1 MGRAQPVG
9 VAREDLGRL
18 RVLVGMKL
26 HLLVATFAFGVLVL
40 ALGGW
45 LVQGLRSTP
54 RLLVTQ

>member
-1 MGRAQPVG
+1 MGWAQQVG
-9 VAREDLGRL
+9 GREDLERA

-26 HLLVATFAFGVLVL
+26 HLLVATLAFGVLLL

-54 RLLVTQ
+54 RLLVAQ

>member
-9 VAREDLGRL
+9 RREDLGRV
-18 RVLVGMKL
+18 RVLVSMKL
-26 HLLVATFAFGVLVL
+26 NLLVAIFAFGVLLL

>member
-1 MGRAQPVG
+1 VGRAEPIG
-9 VAREDLGRL
+9 RREDLELAG
-18 RVLVGMKL
+18 VLVGMKL
-26 HLLVATFAFGVLVL
+26 SLLLATVAFGVLLL

>member
-9 VAREDLGRL
+9 RREDLGQT

-26 HLLVATFAFGVLVL
+26 TLLVATFAFGVLLL

>member
-1 MGRAQPVG
+1 VGRARALG
-9 VAREDLGRL
+9 AREDSGRL

-26 HLLVATFAFGVLVL
+26 HLIVATFAFGVLLL

>member
-1 MGRAQPVG
+1 VGRAQPVG
-9 VAREDLGRL
+9 RREDLGQA

-26 HLLVATFAFGVLVL
+26 TLLVATFAFGVLLL

>member
-1 MGRAQPVG
+1 MGRAEPIG
-9 VAREDLGRL
+9 TREDLGRAG
-18 RVLVGMKL
+18 VLVSMKL
-26 HLLVATFAFGVLVL
+26 SLLVATVAFGVLIL

>member
-1 MGRAQPVG
+1 MGRAEPVEG
-9 VAREDLGRL
+9 REDLERA

-26 HLLVATFAFGVLVL
+26 HLLVATLAFGVLLL

-54 RLLVTQ
+54 RLLVT

>member
-1 MGRAQPVG
+1 MGRAEPVER
-9 VAREDLGRL
+9 REDLARL

-26 HLLVATFAFGVLVL
+26 NLLVATFALGVLRL

-54 RLLVTQ
+54 RLLVT

>member
-1 MGRAQPVG
+1 MGRAQQVG
-9 VAREDLGRL
+9 GREDLEL
-18 RVLVGMKL
+18 ARVLVGMKL
-26 HLLVATFAFGVLVL
+26 HLLVATFAFGVLLL